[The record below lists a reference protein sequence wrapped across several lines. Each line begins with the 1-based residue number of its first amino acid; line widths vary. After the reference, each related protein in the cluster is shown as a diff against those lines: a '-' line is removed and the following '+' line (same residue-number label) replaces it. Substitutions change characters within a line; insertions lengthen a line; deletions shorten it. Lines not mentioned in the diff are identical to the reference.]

1 MSGKAGTYIKFIMPT
16 DRYKILEFIRKNE
29 VEDIKGYLNNIRY
42 VFTEDDLKLIFDKD
56 LESPKNGQSNSR
68 MQAIIFTDWL
78 ESLDDKNKS
87 KIVSDIVRFAKSES
101 SWSAAHLLS
110 K

>member
-1 MSGKAGTYIKFIMPT
+1 MPPN
-16 DRYKILEFIRKNE
+16 RYKILEFIRKNE
-29 VEDIKGYLNNIRY
+29 VEDISNYLIDNGYT
-42 VFTEDDLKLIFDKD
+42 FSDEDLKEIFEKD

-78 ESLDDKNKS
+78 ESLSKNTRNEV
-87 KIVSDIVRFAKSES
+87 VSGIIKYAKSES
-101 SWSAAHLLS
+101 NWSAPHLLL

>member
-1 MSGKAGTYIKFIMPT
+1 MK
-16 DRYKILEFIRKNE
+16 
-29 VEDIKGYLNNIRY
+29 DI
-42 VFTEDDLKLIFDKD
+42 FEKD

-78 ESLDDKNKS
+78 ESLYKDKRDEV
-87 KIVSDIVRFAKSES
+87 VSGIIKYAKAES
-101 SWSAAHLLS
+101 NWSAPHLIL

>member
-1 MSGKAGTYIKFIMPT
+1 M
-16 DRYKILEFIRKNE
+16 D
-29 VEDIKGYLNNIRY
+29 DIKEFVENNY
-42 VFTEDDLKLIFDKD
+42 TFTKSDLKVIFEKD

-78 ESLDDKNKS
+78 ESLS
-87 KIVSDIVRFAKSES
+87 KKTRNEVVSGIIRYAKSES
-101 SWSAAHLLS
+101 NWSAPHLLL